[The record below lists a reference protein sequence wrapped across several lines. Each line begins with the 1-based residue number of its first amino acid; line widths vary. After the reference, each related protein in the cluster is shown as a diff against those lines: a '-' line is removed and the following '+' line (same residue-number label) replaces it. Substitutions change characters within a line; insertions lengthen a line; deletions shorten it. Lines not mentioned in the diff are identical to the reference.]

1 MLQKEKKIFIHNL
14 IDIFYFI
21 VEKNTDFG
29 LSASCCAMV
38 VIGAS
43 LHCDC
48 AVCTIVHCAYNYNY
62 IFPPKILNIIK
73 LIRTVGK
80 VQLCYLCLKS
90 QELLSNV
97 I

>member
-1 MLQKEKKIFIHNL
+1 MLQKEKKIIIHNL

-21 VEKNTDFG
+21 VEKNPDLG

-38 VIGAS
+38 VIGAG

-48 AVCTIVHCAYNYNY
+48 AVPLFTVHTTIITFSHQ
-62 IFPPKILNIIK
+62 KISNIIK
-73 LIRTVGK
+73 LNRTVGK